1 VFRKAYKK
9 TIGQILPSFT
19 KRKKLNTN
27 NPKREILTT
36 SDIPTVYSRYDYN
49 GHTVSNQVTES
60 QHDCTSGEHADMVTW
75 INIDGLRKAEVERL
89 CRHYDV
95 HPLLVEDILSIGQR
109 AKADDMDSHLFGL
122 MPMLSYN
129 NDTGLVQA
137 EQLSIVLGKN
147 LLLSFQPD
155 PRADPFN
162 PLRDKLKNEYAPV
175 RKRSADYLAYSLIDA
190 VVDDYFAVLER
201 LSDRLEKLEDEVVT
215 RPNNSVLL
223 KITLLRH
230 EIMVVK
236 RAITP
241 VRELVTSFWHSEN
254 ALIDPANRKYF
265 KDVYDHI
272 VLAIEYTENYR
283 EMALNVQ
290 DLYMN
295 QVNTRMNEVMKI
307 LTVVT
312 TLLAPA
318 TVIGGVFGMNFDR
331 MPIIHK
337 DHGFTI
343 AVALM
348 ASISILMLF
357 FFRKKGWF

>member
-1 VFRKAYKK
+1 MFRKAYKK

-19 KRKKLNTN
+19 KRKKLNTY

-49 GHTVSNQVTES
+49 GNTISNQVTES
-60 QHDCTSGEHADMVTW
+60 QHDCTSSEHADMVTW

-89 CRHYDV
+89 CRHYNV

-122 MPMLSYN
+122 LPMLSYN
-129 NDTGLVQA
+129 TDTGLVQA
-137 EQLSIVLGKN
+137 EQLSVVLGKN

-201 LSDRLEKLEDEVVT
+201 LSDRLEKLEDEVVA

-241 VRELVTSFWHSEN
+241 VRELVT
-254 ALIDPANRKYF
+254 
-265 KDVYDHI
+265 
-272 VLAIEYTENYR
+272 
-283 EMALNVQ
+283 
-290 DLYMN
+290 
-295 QVNTRMNEVMKI
+295 
-307 LTVVT
+307 
-312 TLLAPA
+312 
-318 TVIGGVFGMNFDR
+318 
-331 MPIIHK
+331 
-337 DHGFTI
+337 
-343 AVALM
+343 
-348 ASISILMLF
+348 
-357 FFRKKGWF
+357 